1 MQTDCKESKD
11 TAKRQLLLPKGGFHG
26 THGTPLD
33 PPLSMLEMI
42 LAPPVIVENAG
53 KGRFTAVKG
62 DLESP
67 GQSLN
72 GLLLKYSRVS
82 VSQGK
87 RSYSAKLTA
96 L

>member
-53 KGRFTAVKG
+53 KGRFTAVKVG
-62 DLESP
+62 VAKIAWPKSRRASRAP
-67 GQSLN
+67 STP
-72 GLLLKYSRVS
+72 LLQFLDTP
-82 VSQGK
+82 
-87 RSYSAKLTA
+87 L
-96 L
+96 